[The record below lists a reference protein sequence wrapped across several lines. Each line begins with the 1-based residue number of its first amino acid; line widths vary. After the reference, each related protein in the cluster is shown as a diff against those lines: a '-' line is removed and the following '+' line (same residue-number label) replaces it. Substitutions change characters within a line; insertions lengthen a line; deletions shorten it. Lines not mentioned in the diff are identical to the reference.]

1 MDKIVRVY
9 DIILDKNHDA
19 CKPNCT
25 ADDIGTIYYAEIDEL
40 SPTADGDFQL
50 STARPYHYNISHFP
64 LKNELVHLKLTV
76 SPEHNEQ
83 GKPINYYLAPLSIMQ
98 NTNSNSFIN
107 KLTAKKDNYFIPNPF
122 IKRLQPYEGDI
133 FMQGRFGNSIR
144 FGSTIDKTQVIR
156 KNSWSNEG
164 TIGSPITIISNGHE
178 KVPISVE
185 EEYEHTVENIN
196 GDKASIWL
204 CSNQQISNIEIAS
217 LHDLSYYYDTERSKQ
232 EEQPNTP
239 NNDLE
244 ENVQEDVPLNT
255 ADNLPP
261 EELQQTEEL
270 SDFTSEEVDY
280 YDIAPTE
287 QQSIRNIDNTVLG
300 ENYVI
305 PDTINNQYLNESMGS
320 ISGAKFKRA
329 HNIISALA
337 TSNGIDN
344 YPGADEYLNPNLT
357 ADFIWGN
364 LEKLHEKCIIPL
376 LDAFGAENIKITSAY
391 RSIDLN
397 KLMGGTEN
405 SQHISGYAVD
415 LVSTKHSSSELW
427 NYCNQFLE
435 FNQLIWEF
443 PERGDFTH
451 IDYDFSW
458 IHISYIE
465 GNNIKTRTM
474 SSDVEIYH
482 EMIDEGQT
490 EPVNRRGKYSHDI
503 IEADES
509 IVGFTDF

>member
-1 MDKIVRVY
+1 M
-9 DIILDKNHDA
+9 
-19 CKPNCT
+19 
-25 ADDIGTIYYAEIDEL
+25 
-40 SPTADGDFQL
+40 
-50 STARPYHYNISHFP
+50 
-64 LKNELVHLKLTV
+64 
-76 SPEHNEQ
+76 
-83 GKPINYYLAPLSIMQ
+83 
-98 NTNSNSFIN
+98 
-107 KLTAKKDNYFIPNPF
+107 
-122 IKRLQPYEGDI
+122 
-133 FMQGRFGNSIR
+133 
-144 FGSTIDKTQVIR
+144 
-156 KNSWSNEG
+156 
-164 TIGSPITIISNGHE
+164 
-178 KVPISVE
+178 
-185 EEYEHTVENIN
+185 
-196 GDKASIWL
+196 
-204 CSNQQISNIEIAS
+204 
-217 LHDLSYYYDTERSKQ
+217 
-232 EEQPNTP
+232 
-239 NNDLE
+239 
-244 ENVQEDVPLNT
+244 
-255 ADNLPP
+255 
-261 EELQQTEEL
+261 
-270 SDFTSEEVDY
+270 
-280 YDIAPTE
+280 
-287 QQSIRNIDNTVLG
+287 LG

-305 PDTINNQYLNESMGS
+305 PDTINNQYLNESIGS